1 MGAPLSSWPV
11 CLACLGLF
19 PKVVKHLM
27 TKRIIFGDSMIR
39 LKSLVAKYHVVLNG
53 CASQYGP
60 GVELKLRIFIRSV
73 LTSPGR
79 WQTLDNLQL
88 WTQPIAHFTHCPLS
102 CTLCVNF
109 RAEFITTNIY
119 VHCEHGSA
127 THCMMAAYIGK
138 WVGAAP
144 LLFIPQIPRR
154 GSDCAQGCD
163 KQLYNTGLILL
174 LLLMRWRFISIIV
187 IIIISALRIYIS
199 AQGSLA
205 SRRPRRHNDRGSAKY
220 PPIKTFDAII
230 VIVIKS
236 ILCSLSLWIYCVLL
250 PFYLIVVSVLPFLCV
265 APHIWV
271 WCPAE
276 CAHSS
281 TINYSHYYDDYL
293 DDNDGGDDAFCMCLY
308 QSKDENDLMLLLMV
322 RSSKIR
328 FL

>member
-27 TKRIIFGDSMIR
+27 TKRIIFGDSLIR

-109 RAEFITTNIY
+109 RAEFITTNTY

-127 THCMMAAYIGK
+127 IHCTMAAYIGK
-138 WVGAAP
+138 RVG
-144 LLFIPQIPRR
+144 LLRFYSFHKFLDGEVTVRKVAINNYTTPD
-154 GSDCAQGCD
+154 SSSFCCWCD
-163 KQLYNTGLILL
+163 GDSSQ
-174 LLLMRWRFISIIV
+174 S
-187 IIIISALRIYIS
+187 S
-199 AQGSLA
+199 
-205 SRRPRRHNDRGSAKY
+205 
-220 PPIKTFDAII
+220 
-230 VIVIKS
+230 
-236 ILCSLSLWIYCVLL
+236 SLSS
-250 PFYLIVVSVLPFLCV
+250 SVRWGFIFQPGARWL
-265 APHIWV
+265 AGG
-271 WCPAE
+271 
-276 CAHSS
+276 
-281 TINYSHYYDDYL
+281 L
-293 DDNDGGDDAFCMCLY
+293 DGITTEGV
-308 QSKDENDLMLLLMV
+308 QS
-322 RSSKIR
+322 IR
-328 FL
+328 L